1 VCHFGRHAV
10 IVAIEHTARDAGTER
25 AARLGQLKAEAEQHE
40 ISGNHGKAAAAHH
53 ERGEMHEA
61 AGNLGAAVDAYKRS
75 LDALAKHALLYG
87 AAKDC
92 TWMKGGR

>member
-1 VCHFGRHAV
+1 
-10 IVAIEHTARDAGTER
+10 
-25 AARLGQLKAEAEQHE
+25 
-40 ISGNHGKAAAAHH
+40 
-53 ERGEMHEA
+53 MHEA